1 MLVIRVF
8 VPFYFIFEFFFLQL
22 VIRVCTPCFESGLI
36 VLLFYMMY
44 SRFT

>member
-1 MLVIRVF
+1 MLVVRVF
-8 VPFYFIFEFFFLQL
+8 VIFYLYLSFVLQL